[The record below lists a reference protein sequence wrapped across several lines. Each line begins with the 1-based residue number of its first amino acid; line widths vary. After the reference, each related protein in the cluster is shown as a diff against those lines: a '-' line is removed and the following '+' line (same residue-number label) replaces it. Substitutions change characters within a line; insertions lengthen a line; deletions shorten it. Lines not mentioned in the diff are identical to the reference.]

1 VDGLGLFAT
10 AAAASSPGILQRVD
24 LKRFEPIRPT
34 RIIEAPL
41 LPPASKTAPAGQT
54 GQTISPFTR
63 TIAPLAN
70 RISIVVLST
79 SGFVVLPWQFDAA
92 YAVPSIT
99 EVRNSA
105 DNTQAVAPG
114 GLINISGTDLSAIS
128 EVNPDLPAPGVL
140 GGVCVTV
147 NKTAIPLFS
156 VSPAKVVAQL
166 PFSVV
171 GNASMVLRTPGGVS
185 NEFKVTILPAAPS
198 IFQTG
203 TAGPDS
209 GLATVYRTTNYELV
223 TLSNP
228 IHPDDEIVI
237 FLTGM
242 GTVSPEVEAGYPAPS
257 DPLAF
262 VNSAP
267 VVSLGGVPL
276 GVGFAGLTP
285 GQAGVYQIN
294 AWVPFKGIPLGMEV
308 PLTIEQGGFK
318 TTLTVRVVK

>member
-1 VDGLGLFAT
+1 
-10 AAAASSPGILQRVD
+10 
-24 LKRFEPIRPT
+24 
-34 RIIEAPL
+34 
-41 LPPASKTAPAGQT
+41 
-54 GQTISPFTR
+54 
-63 TIAPLAN
+63 
-70 RISIVVLST
+70 
-79 SGFVVLPWQFDAA
+79 
-92 YAVPSIT
+92 
-99 EVRNSA
+99 
-105 DNTQAVAPG
+105 
-114 GLINISGTDLSAIS
+114 
-128 EVNPDLPAPGVL
+128 
-140 GGVCVTV
+140 
-147 NKTAIPLFS
+147 
-156 VSPAKVVAQL
+156 
-166 PFSVV
+166 
-171 GNASMVLRTPGGVS
+171 MVLRTPGGVS